1 MIVFL
6 CTGIWH
12 GASWNF
18 IAWGCTHGMLIIIER
33 LFLLKYL
40 EKSSIFSRIY
50 LMTTIIT
57 TWLFFT
63 IEDFNKIIIYLK
75 KMYFISGTSG
85 ILHLNVF
92 MSRETWTVLGLAI
105 IFSVPW
111 HRIIVIKRP
120 KTVTIVNYLNTLFL
134 LVLFVLCISNL
145 ASETYNPFI
154 YFRF

>member
-1 MIVFL
+1 
-6 CTGIWH
+6 
-12 GASWNF
+12 
-18 IAWGCTHGMLIIIER
+18 
-33 LFLLKYL
+33 
-40 EKSSIFSRIY
+40 
-50 LMTTIIT
+50 
-57 TWLFFT
+57 
-63 IEDFNKIIIYLK
+63 
-75 KMYFISGTSG
+75 MYFISGTSG